1 MIDTKNNS
9 IVFFEPVLLGLSHLT
24 FTSSIIG
31 IMSYIFPE
39 RDFIFYGSKEHI
51 ELTQVEVDKL
61 IGNSRLLKGIYLKNS
76 INKAE
81 KKWYFLKRILF
92 EYKSL
97 VKIRKTNPEYL
108 ICLSE
113 SPAIVFFSH
122 ILFSKTKLIIFF
134 HAGLSIYLKAAV
146 DRKSIDYRKLYYFP
160 LLMKSKNCVNI
171 VLGESIKREAKLIL
185 PKAEFESIDHPAQ
198 IKLTVPLQ
206 ADFPLKIGTV
216 GDALISK
223 GSHLFF
229 VLEEKLQRYSENI
242 NWYYIGKI
250 VDKEIAIPQNT
261 RIQIHG
267 GNQRLPT
274 EELNY
279 LISIL
284 HYGIF
289 FYPSNSY
296 RFGASGAVLDL
307 LTFLKP
313 IIAIRNPYF
322 EYLFGKMGN
331 IGFLCDS
338 LDEMTIAIEDIIGN
352 NDIELYIQQQ
362 NNIKNGLKY
371 FSLDYLKNDMIKIL
385 DKLQT

>member
-1 MIDTKNNS
+1 M
-9 IVFFEPVLLGLSHLT
+9 
-24 FTSSIIG
+24 
-31 IMSYIFPE
+31 
-39 RDFIFYGSKEHI
+39 
-51 ELTQVEVDKL
+51 
-61 IGNSRLLKGIYLKNS
+61 
-76 INKAE
+76 
-81 KKWYFLKRILF
+81 
-92 EYKSL
+92 
-97 VKIRKTNPEYL
+97 
-108 ICLSE
+108 
-113 SPAIVFFSH
+113 
-122 ILFSKTKLIIFF
+122 
-134 HAGLSIYLKAAV
+134 
-146 DRKSIDYRKLYYFP
+146 
-160 LLMKSKNCVNI
+160 
-171 VLGESIKREAKLIL
+171 
-185 PKAEFESIDHPAQ
+185 
-198 IKLTVPLQ
+198 
-206 ADFPLKIGTV
+206 
-216 GDALISK
+216 
-223 GSHLFF
+223 
-229 VLEEKLQRYSENI
+229 QRYSENI

-296 RFGASGAVLDL
+296 RFGASGAVFDL

-322 EYLFGKMGN
+322 EYLFDKMGN

-338 LDEMTIAIEDIIGN
+338 LDEMTIAIENIIGN
-352 NDIELYIQQQ
+352 NDSELYIQQQ

-371 FSLDYLKNDMIKIL
+371 FSLDYLKNDMIKIF